1 VQTSCLEPRH
11 AHDHGRPSGHGSDPS
26 VLCMSQVV
34 ESRGER
40 PSARYAHVAMQ
51 YDQGTRMAIL
61 GGADGKGARLTD
73 LYTVVSMWGLPCG
86 YHTDACL

>member
-1 VQTSCLEPRH
+1 MTTEGLWEHESE
-11 AHDHGRPSGHGSDPS
+11 PS

-73 LYTVVSMWGLPCG
+73 LYTVVSLGTSMRIP
-86 YHTDACL
+86 HRRMPIV